1 MEYQLINK
9 NFEDNYIEQL
19 VQTYG
24 ADAHQ
29 LLNPTINDL
38 EPPTNLDNIDKGARL
53 LDTTLKK
60 DGRIVFIVD
69 CD

>member
-9 NFEDNYIEQL
+9 NFEENYIEQL

-24 ADAHQ
+24 ADAHK
-29 LLNPTINDL
+29 LLNPTIDDL
-38 EPPTNLDNIDKGARL
+38 EPPTNLDNIKEGAYL
-53 LDTTLKK
+53 LDNVLKK